1 MKAQPYVYDVVT
13 RPDICFA
20 VRMVSRYQSNLD
32 LEHWT
37 TIKHILKYLQ
47 RTMNY
52 MCVDHCDEL
61 VPLGYMDLDFQFDKD
76 SSKSIF
82 EFIFTLGSGVVR

>member
-1 MKAQPYVYDVVT
+1 MKAQPYIYDVVT
-13 RPDICFA
+13 RPDICFT

-32 LEHWT
+32 LGHWT

-52 MCVDHCDEL
+52 MFVDHCDEL

-76 SSKSIF
+76 SPKSIF